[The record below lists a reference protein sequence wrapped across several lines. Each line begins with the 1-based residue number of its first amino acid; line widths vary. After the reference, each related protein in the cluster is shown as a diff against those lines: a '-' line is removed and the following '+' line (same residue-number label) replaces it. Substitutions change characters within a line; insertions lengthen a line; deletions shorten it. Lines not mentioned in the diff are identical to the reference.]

1 MSQIP
6 TSIQSVGYL
15 FSVLIL
21 DHCHQLNIGFHCLP
35 SKCASRASL
44 ATEWEKQMYL
54 CKSKKKCEPG
64 WKTGY
69 CMVLFES
76 AIVYSVLCD
85 LEILE
90 FAQLRGIFNAS
101 TIINTHVAEKTGA

>member
-1 MSQIP
+1 
-6 TSIQSVGYL
+6 
-15 FSVLIL
+15 
-21 DHCHQLNIGFHCLP
+21 
-35 SKCASRASL
+35 
-44 ATEWEKQMYL
+44 
-54 CKSKKKCEPG
+54 
-64 WKTGY
+64 
-69 CMVLFES
+69 MVLFES